1 MVRWIFSF
9 MVLISPLVLSG
20 DNLYSSS
27 PGRTSASQR
36 RIIFRIA
43 TIEEEQGKRNLVSLA
58 TVEGAPGTDFDIDL
72 QGSQFKM
79 KAYFLTDLVSPDALK
94 VRARL
99 NTRRLYGYSERS
111 LPLFEEDDQRQT
123 LEMNFDEAIVLLPFG
138 RDGGD
143 HRLKIEI
150 TPSWSEEA
158 SELQSGKLRPPTIKI
173 PRPGPG
179 DIVSVHASKTPHQFN
194 VEASLL
200 EDGREV
206 ARGVSNC
213 LIEESQDV
221 LLQPT
226 GGTSTALN
234 SLVVNLTFSNY
245 VRSRPTDEV
254 ELDFDLYRVGLQRR
268 EPIALKWAG
277 IASLGS
283 PVTYSLSGTSFGAGK
298 NYQLVFKVSLA
309 EGEKN

>member
-1 MVRWIFSF
+1 

-20 DNLYSSS
+20 DNLYSSP
-27 PGRTSASQR
+27 PGQTLASQR

-43 TIEEEQGKRNLVSLA
+43 TIEEDQGKRNLVSLA
-58 TVEGAPGTDFDIDL
+58 IVEGAPGTDFDIDL

-94 VRARL
+94 IRVRL

-123 LEMNFDEAIVLLPFG
+123 LAMNFDEAIALLPFG

-143 HRLKIEI
+143 PRMKIEI
-150 TPSWSEEA
+150 TPSWSEEMA
-158 SELQSGKLRPPTIKI
+158 ELPAGDLRPPTIKI

-179 DIVSVHASKTPHQFN
+179 DIISVHASKKPHQFS

-200 EDGREV
+200 EDGRQV

-213 LIEESQDV
+213 LIEEPQEI
-221 LLQPT
+221 LLLPT
-226 GGTSTALN
+226 GATSAVLN
-234 SLVVNLTFSNY
+234 SLVVDLTLSDY

-254 ELDFDLYRVGLQRR
+254 ELDFNLYRAGLQGR

-283 PVTYSLSGTSFGAGK
+283 PVTYSLDQTSFGAGK

-309 EGEKN
+309 ESEKN